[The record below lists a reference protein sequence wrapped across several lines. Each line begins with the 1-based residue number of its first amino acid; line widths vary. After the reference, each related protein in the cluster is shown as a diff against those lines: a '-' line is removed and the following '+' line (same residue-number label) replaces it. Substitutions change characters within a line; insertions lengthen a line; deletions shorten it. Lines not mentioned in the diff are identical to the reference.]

1 MILPALMGK
10 KDLMEWYML
19 ASKWR
24 RVVAPAV
31 TVLLLVDCSN
41 SLSRSQLQAQDS
53 LQRLHVAG
61 QREIECRAVAARN
74 PHYQILRQDMP
85 LTNFAAIT
93 VSEMSNQNFAT
104 KDEILALDSWTS
116 DINACLE
123 PFIQETDA
131 TIPSIGPIIE
141 ASWNDENVVF
151 VKLAHHQMKWGEA
164 AMSLRTAKIKQ
175 RSDLIDRADKVSE
188 ELSRIELARYNRRT
202 AVITSVLGA
211 LP

>member
-1 MILPALMGK
+1 MK
-10 KDLMEWYML
+10 WY
-19 ASKWR
+19 SEWR
-24 RVVAPAV
+24 RVVVPGVA
-31 TVLLLVDCSN
+31 VLLLVGCSN
-41 SLSRSQLQAQDS
+41 ALSQSRLQAQDN
-53 LQRLHVAG
+53 LRRFRAAG
-61 QREIECRAVAARN
+61 QREINCRAAAARN

-93 VSEMSNQNFAT
+93 LSEMSNQNFAT
-104 KDEILALDSWTS
+104 KNEILALNSWTS

-131 TIPSIGPIIE
+131 TIPSIGPIME

-151 VKLAHHQMKWGEA
+151 VRLAHHRMKWGEA
-164 AMSLRTAKIKQ
+164 VTVLRTDKIKL

-188 ELSRIELARYNRRT
+188 ELSRIELARFNRRT
-202 AVITSVLGA
+202 SVITTVLGI